1 MSWNVEDRLLSRYLG
16 WVCFSGLV
24 AITGLTAATL
34 SGCSEK
40 YAIPTVHPVK
50 GQVLLADG
58 KPLTSGVV
66 VLVSKQASEY
76 PGKIESD
83 GHFSIKTPNGDGA
96 PEGDYR
102 VRIEPEARGTA
113 PGPVKKGPPNLPYP
127 MMYLDE
133 STSGLTAT
141 VKPGENTLEP
151 FKLVP
156 GSATSSTGKGPKK

>member
-1 MSWNVEDRLLSRYLG
+1 MSWNNKDRLLSRCVSWFFLP
-16 WVCFSGLV
+16 GLI
-24 AITGLTAATL
+24 ATTGLTAATF
-34 SGCSEK
+34 SGCGEK
-40 YAIPTVHPVK
+40 FTPPTVHPVK

-58 KPLTSGVV
+58 KPLTTGVV
-66 VLVSKQASEY
+66 VLVSKVAMEF
-76 PGKIESD
+76 PGKVESD
-83 GHFSIKTPNGDGA
+83 GHFSIKTPAGDGA
-96 PEGDYR
+96 PEGEYR

-127 MMYLDE
+127 MKYLDE

-156 GSATSSTGKGPKK
+156 GEAKSATGRGPKK